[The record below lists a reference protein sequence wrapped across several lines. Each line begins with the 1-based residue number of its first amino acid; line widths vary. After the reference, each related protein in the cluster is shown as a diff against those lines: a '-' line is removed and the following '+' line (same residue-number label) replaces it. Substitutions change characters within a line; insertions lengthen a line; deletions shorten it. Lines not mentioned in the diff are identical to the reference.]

1 MGFGIAALHRWD
13 LGSRIPTV
21 RRAGGRGWCGAGH
34 GAVAAPQFGT
44 EVPIGGVSFLRCS
57 RLGSGGGAGGAAG
70 TNGGGAGRAVCAVG
84 FGVRRHRYGG
94 AALEEGRKN
103 GEGDGEKWERE
114 RKERGGGEE
123 EEGEGGRKNRGKKG
137 GGRKI
142 GKKKNGEK
150 IGKKGEKN
158 KNKIK
163 GKKKPEKIEENN

>member
-94 AALEEGRKN
+94 AALEEGRKMGRGTERN
-103 GEGDGEKWERE
+103 GRERE
-114 RKERGGGEE
+114 RSGG
-123 EEGEGGRKNRGKKG
+123 GGRKRRGREEEKTEGKKG
-137 GGRKI
+137 GEEKLGKRKTERKL
-142 GKKKNGEK
+142 GKKR
-150 IGKKGEKN
+150 EKN